1 MKLLVVILLFLNATP
16 DLQIKPDRERL
27 EYAMEVLERGIR
39 DQDSTV
45 MAEGYYL
52 LGKRHAEMF
61 DIEEAYRYYY
71 QALGIHKQFG
81 NHYEAGKIYLRMAS
95 MEMGL
100 KNLKRALYYTKD
112 ALAIFEQHHLQ
123 KGIHASYK
131 MLGEIYMDRND
142 DPDSRT
148 LITRSIPLDSVLFY
162 AEKSEQLILISGDE
176 KELATIRFYL
186 GCLYLEENNP
196 KAIDNLT
203 FAVNILEKYPP
214 GLSLLNARKEL
225 ARAEMRF
232 GALENAGKTLAR
244 AQKIVDDGQ
253 NIWYNSSAAYYI
265 TYSEYHKASGNWEEA
280 LKMYEKAMN
289 YSRQIVQHERN
300 QNINR
305 WRIRLETEKKE
316 LELKLQ
322 EKELESHS
330 RTIALQK
337 LMILLSV
344 ISLVLLGTLS
354 YFLYQNY
361 RKQQQ
366 LSRKNAFLI
375 REQNHRVKNNLQVI
389 SSILS
394 LQQQYLTDA
403 ASRNA
408 LSESQARIDSVV
420 MLHRQLYENTDFELI
435 DMEQLF
441 DDIITSVAI
450 TFGEGF
456 VDSEL
461 DMEEKYLEPDTATSV
476 GVIVNELIVNSFKY
490 AFRDNPPKIYIRSRA
505 KRDKMEITYQDFGT
519 FNLEDIF
526 RNPERKGFGLQL
538 IDLILKQINGK
549 LTYSFQG
556 GSVFVFTFNHRVNH
570 HAPSKHENSDYRR

>member
-1 MKLLVVILLFLNATP
+1 
-16 DLQIKPDRERL
+16 
-27 EYAMEVLERGIR
+27 
-39 DQDSTV
+39 
-45 MAEGYYL
+45 
-52 LGKRHAEMF
+52 
-61 DIEEAYRYYY
+61 
-71 QALGIHKQFG
+71 
-81 NHYEAGKIYLRMAS
+81 

-112 ALAIFEQHHLQ
+112 ALAIFQQHHLQ
-123 KGIHASYK
+123 KGIYASYK
-131 MLGEIYMDRND
+131 ILGEIYMYRNE
-142 DPDSRT
+142 DPNSHT
-148 LITRSIPLDSVLFY
+148 LITRTIPLDSVLFY
-162 AEKSEQLILISGDE
+162 AEKTEQLAQASGDD
-176 KELATIRFYL
+176 KELASIRYYL
-186 GCLYLEENNP
+186 GCMHLEENNP
-196 KAIDNLT
+196 IAIDNLT
-203 FAVNILEKYPP
+203 FAVNTLEKYPP
-214 GLSLLNARKEL
+214 GVSLLNALKEL

-232 GALENAGKTLAR
+232 GALKDAGKTLAK
-244 AQKIVDDGQ
+244 AQRIVDDSQ

-280 LKMYEKAMN
+280 LKMYEKAMI
-289 YSRQIVQHERN
+289 YSRLIVQQERN

-344 ISLVLLGTLS
+344 ISLILLGTMS
-354 YFLYQNY
+354 FFLYKNY

-403 ASRNA
+403 TSRNV

-420 MLHRQLYENTDFELI
+420 MLHRQLYENNDFELI

-441 DDIITSVAI
+441 DDIITSAAI
-450 TFGEGF
+450 TFGQGF

-476 GVIVNELIVNSFKY
+476 GVIVSELVINSFKY
-490 AFRDNPPKIYIRSRA
+490 AFRDYPPKIYIRSRA
-505 KRDKMEITYQDFGT
+505 NRNKIEVIYQDFGPY
-519 FNLEDIF
+519 NLEDIF

-538 IDLILKQINGK
+538 IDLILKQIDGK
-549 LTYSFQG
+549 LSYSFQD
-556 GSVFVFTFNHRVNH
+556 GSVFRITFCH
-570 HAPSKHENSDYRR
+570 HLNQPAPLDT